1 MQYFQIKA
9 RKHIIGVH
17 RAMAKKFELVCD
29 IPLLNI
35 QEIDWGK
42 CIFCQTLST
51 DPLTCPVRSKQEGN
65 EKGYKTLATHLLGF
79 SELGLLPKHLNL
91 SDSKGDCITKETLKT
106 NSAKWHCSCQ
116 LQFNKTELLRA
127 KKKADKKTEE
137 KKLPLF

>member
-9 RKHIIGVH
+9 RKHIIGVN
-17 RAMAKKFELVCD
+17 RAMAKKFELVRD

-65 EKGYKTLATHLLGF
+65 EKGYKTLPPICWVLV
-79 SELGLLPKHLNL
+79 NL
-91 SDSKGDCITKETLKT
+91 DFCLSI
-106 NSAKWHCSCQ
+106 
-116 LQFNKTELLRA
+116 
-127 KKKADKKTEE
+127 
-137 KKLPLF
+137 